1 MYDVNEFVE
10 TNKLKEV
17 TNHFILDSM
26 GLPDKDGL
34 FSLEIFGRYGSPERK
49 HNFGYIS
56 LKRKFLHPFVYN
68 LIQKMY
74 TNLPQILSG
83 EKYVKLDPNG
93 TIVNVEDKTKGF
105 TGIDF
110 IIDNW
115 DKINWNA
122 IGSKARIK
130 KESLLS
136 KLSKKEIFIDKWPV
150 IPA

>member
-1 MYDVNEFVE
+1 MA
-10 TNKLKEV
+10 K
-17 TNHFILDSM
+17 
-26 GLPDKDGL
+26 DKD
-34 FSLEIFGRYGSPERK
+34 
-49 HNFGYIS
+49 
-56 LKRKFLHPFVYN
+56 
-68 LIQKMY
+68 
-74 TNLPQILSG
+74 
-83 EKYVKLDPNG
+83 
-93 TIVNVEDKTKGF
+93 KGF

-122 IGSKARIK
+122 IGSSARIK